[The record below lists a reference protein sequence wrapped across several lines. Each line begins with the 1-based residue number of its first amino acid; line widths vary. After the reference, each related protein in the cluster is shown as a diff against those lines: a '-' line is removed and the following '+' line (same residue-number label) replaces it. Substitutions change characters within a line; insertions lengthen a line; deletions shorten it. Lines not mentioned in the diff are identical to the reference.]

1 MKETIVLEQDAK
13 SRLDKLYKEI
23 LFHNKKYFQ
32 DDNPEISDAEFD
44 ELVREAILLESE
56 FPKLK
61 KKNSPTEKVG
71 YKP

>member
-1 MKETIVLEQDAK
+1 MEETIVLEQDAK

-56 FPKLK
+56 FQIRKY
-61 KKNSPTEKVG
+61 SIS
-71 YKP
+71 